1 MGRIDARA
9 RDWVATNAVRASG
22 SPALTGHET
31 GESFTWGELDQR
43 VASLAHQLT
52 QRYGLRHGDRVALV
66 AENDPRMIELQFACH
81 RAGLVLVPL
90 NWRSAQAEL
99 DAVLADAE
107 PGLIVHD
114 GQWAALTG
122 ELAETAGL
130 KQRLAW
136 RSDSSDD

>member
-1 MGRIDARA
+1 MARIDARA
-9 RDWVATNAVRASG
+9 RDWVATNAVRAPG
-22 SPALTGHET
+22 SPALSSHET
-31 GESFTWGELDQR
+31 GETFTWAELDRR

-52 QRYGLRHGDRVALV
+52 RRYRLRHGDRVALV
-66 AENDPRMIELQFACH
+66 AENDPRMVELQFACQ

-114 GQWAALTG
+114 REWAALAG
-122 ELAETAGL
+122 ELADTARIG
-130 KQRLAW
+130 QRLGW
-136 RSDSSDD
+136 